1 MNKLEK
7 LENITIT
14 YSKCLVLFLMC
25 FIPFRNELE
34 LLLGTYIKVLPDMMI
49 LILLMGYVISQRGRV
64 KIQLSDIIFCLF
76 FLVALIN
83 TIFIKKIS
91 ISIYIM
97 EVRSL
102 AVYYILY
109 VVIRNYKFEQNY
121 ILKICKCIRGLTYLL
136 FVLGMIEM
144 LSSKMLLFP
153 KSVAES
159 IIYADNFSRMYGMFC
174 NPNTYG
180 AFLVTFF
187 FVIYH
192 AKGEKLWVYK
202 CIALASLFMTMSRSS
217 LLIFIFVG
225 ILYILIFR
233 KELLENKKALILQII
248 IVGLI
253 SIGIYM
259 LSVVGR
265 ESMVKYI
272 NAGTT
277 AEEAETTM
285 FDRLKEMNSE
295 EIVEQSNLV
304 GRIFIV
310 KTGIQIWKDNAIL
323 GTGFGTYG
331 SGASMAWIPEIYE
344 QYGIPAGCYS
354 DNEYI
359 KDIVETGSV
368 GFLLL
373 CLFLVSILYEQRKKP
388 LNILICIMVGWFGLF
403 YNVFEVQ
410 IVAFLLWGYLG
421 VLNQNKE
428 YER

>member
-1 MNKLEK
+1 
-7 LENITIT
+7 
-14 YSKCLVLFLMC
+14 
-25 FIPFRNELE
+25 
-34 LLLGTYIKVLPDMMI
+34 
-49 LILLMGYVISQRGRV
+49 
-64 KIQLSDIIFCLF
+64 
-76 FLVALIN
+76 
-83 TIFIKKIS
+83 
-91 ISIYIM
+91 
-97 EVRSL
+97 
-102 AVYYILY
+102 
-109 VVIRNYKFEQNY
+109 
-121 ILKICKCIRGLTYLL
+121 
-136 FVLGMIEM
+136 
-144 LSSKMLLFP
+144 
-153 KSVAES
+153 
-159 IIYADNFSRMYGMFC
+159 
-174 NPNTYG
+174 
-180 AFLVTFF
+180 
-187 FVIYH
+187 
-192 AKGEKLWVYK
+192 
-202 CIALASLFMTMSRSS
+202 
-217 LLIFIFVG
+217 
-225 ILYILIFR
+225 
-233 KELLENKKALILQII
+233 
-248 IVGLI
+248 
-253 SIGIYM
+253 M

-373 CLFLVSILYEQRKKP
+373 CLFLVSILYEQRKKT

>member
-136 FVLGMIEM
+136 FVIEM

-180 AFLVTFF
+180 AFLVLTFF